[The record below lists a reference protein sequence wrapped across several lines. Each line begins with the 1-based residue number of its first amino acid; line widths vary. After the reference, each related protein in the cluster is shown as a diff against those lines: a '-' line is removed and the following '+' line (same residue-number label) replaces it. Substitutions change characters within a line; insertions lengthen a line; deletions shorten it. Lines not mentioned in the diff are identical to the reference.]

1 VTEISGALTKLAIS
15 EANTVI
21 RSSGDA
27 ARYDPAWFAIQTW
40 PRYEKKVATELERK
54 EVVVFLPLLK
64 NKHKWSDRTR
74 LVELPLFPHYVF
86 VNIQQTLDARVPVL
100 RTNGVTSFVG
110 VRGLGTPVPDS
121 EIESVRTMLDRGISF
136 QAHPFLSIGQ
146 RVRIL
151 SGSLRG
157 VEGVLTGKANDDPS
171 LVVSIQII
179 QRSVAIR
186 LSGYQIVAA

>member
-15 EANTVI
+15 GAHTVNHSTGEATQYN
-21 RSSGDA
+21 
-27 ARYDPAWFAIQTW
+27 PAWFAIQTW
-40 PRYEKKVATELERK
+40 PRYEKKVAAELEKK
-54 EVVVFLPLLK
+54 EVKAFLPLLK
-64 NKHKWSDRTR
+64 NKHQWSDRTR
-74 LVELPLFPHYVF
+74 VVELPLFPGYVF

-110 VRGLGTPVPDS
+110 VRGGSPVPES
-121 EIESVRTMLDRGISF
+121 EIESVRTLLNRGISF
-136 QAHPFLSIGQ
+136 QAHPFLTIGQ

-157 VEGVLTGKANDDPS
+157 VEGVLTGKANGDPS

-179 QRSVAIR
+179 ERSVAIH
-186 LSGYQIVAA
+186 LNGYQIEAA